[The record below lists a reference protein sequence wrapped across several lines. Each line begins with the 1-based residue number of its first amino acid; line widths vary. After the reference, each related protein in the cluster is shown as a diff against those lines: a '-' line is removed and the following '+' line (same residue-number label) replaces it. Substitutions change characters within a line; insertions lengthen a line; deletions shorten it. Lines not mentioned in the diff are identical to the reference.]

1 MESPAL
7 EIEGVIR
14 ALTQGSPEEQKATL
28 SRYFLPNTSFSH
40 PFCYVPSF
48 FKGSIPFAKN
58 IDSLWVVSAIYQW
71 YRTLSPRID
80 MKFDSVAF
88 DKSREILYVSLRQTF
103 AIWFI
108 PFYAAPVRLVSVLHL
123 SQGVLSSSDRRDAA
137 SEDQN
142 HVLLDN
148 HDGDKPI
155 YYIKSQ
161 EDLYPVSDCVKF
173 VLPGFGPYLWLSW
186 QLFSTF
192 LCVMGS
198 ALFFPIYILL
208 NRS

>member
-28 SRYFLPNTSFSH
+28 SRYFLSNSSFSH

-48 FKGSIPFAKN
+48 SKGSIPFAKQ

-80 MKFDSVAF
+80 LRFESVAF
-88 DKSREILYVSLRQTF
+88 DQSRGILYVSLRQNF
-103 AIWFI
+103 VVWFI
-108 PFYAAPVRLVSVLHL
+108 PFYSAPVRLVSVLHL
-123 SQGVLSSSDRRDAA
+123 AQRIPSWPEQKDVTTA
-137 SEDQN
+137 DQN
-142 HVLLDN
+142 NGLLDN
-148 HDGDKPI
+148 RGSKKPI
-155 YYIKSQ
+155 YYISCQ
-161 EDLYPVSDCVKF
+161 EDLYPVSDCIRF

-192 LCVMGS
+192 LCAMGS
-198 ALFFPIYILL
+198 ILFFPIYILL
-208 NRS
+208 NRN